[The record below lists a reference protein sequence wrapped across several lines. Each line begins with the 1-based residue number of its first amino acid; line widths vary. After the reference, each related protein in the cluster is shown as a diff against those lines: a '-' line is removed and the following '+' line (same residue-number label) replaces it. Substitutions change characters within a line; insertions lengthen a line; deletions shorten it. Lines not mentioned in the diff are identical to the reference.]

1 MIGNVPQATA
11 GVQAR
16 ACVSPAVTIAVTETV
31 LTPATS
37 WRGKG
42 GICVLMLFFI
52 SEMLCSLFYTNKQ
65 SELCLDL
72 CAVPLTPF

>member
-42 GICVLMLFFI
+42 GICVLMLFF
-52 SEMLCSLFYTNKQ
+52 FYLRNAVFLILYKQ
-65 SELCLDL
+65 T
-72 CAVPLTPF
+72 V

>member
-42 GICVLMLFFI
+42 GICVLMLFFFLSQKCCVPYFI
-52 SEMLCSLFYTNKQ
+52 QTNSLN
-65 SELCLDL
+65 
-72 CAVPLTPF
+72 CA

>member
-42 GICVLMLFFI
+42 GI
-52 SEMLCSLFYTNKQ
+52 
-65 SELCLDL
+65 
-72 CAVPLTPF
+72 

>member
-42 GICVLMLFFI
+42 GICVLMLFFFFLSQKCCVPYFI
-52 SEMLCSLFYTNKQ
+52 QTNSLN
-65 SELCLDL
+65 
-72 CAVPLTPF
+72 CA